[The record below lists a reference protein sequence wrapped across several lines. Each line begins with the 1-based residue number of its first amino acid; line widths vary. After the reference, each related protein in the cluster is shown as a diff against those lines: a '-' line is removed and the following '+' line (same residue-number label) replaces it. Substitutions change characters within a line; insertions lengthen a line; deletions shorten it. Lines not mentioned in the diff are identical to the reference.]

1 MMSVGGSVRIF
12 SIVAVVVHILG
23 VINAAHAVMTV
34 RSSRGAVAWS
44 ISLLT
49 FPWLAIPMYWI
60 LGRNRFYGYAE
71 ALHAAYVE
79 HNTLAQQVYQEALE
93 YKTELP
99 KEFASLQKLAD
110 SLATIPFTTGNHF
123 ELLLNGK
130 ETFKAMLTAIR
141 EATDYVLL
149 QTYTLDDDE
158 IGNEF
163 CKLLIQKAKQGV
175 RVYLLYDG
183 IGTRGLARSY
193 LRSLRDAGVK
203 VRTFK
208 STKGRG
214 NRWQINFRNHRK
226 ILIVDGAIG
235 FVGGLNIADEYLGYK
250 PPLSPWRDTHMRVQG
265 TAVKCLQG
273 SFLGD
278 WFWATRKLPE
288 VNWNIEPKPEFNQTA
303 LVFPTG
309 PADHVPACSMFF
321 VNAINQ
327 AKERLWIASPYFV
340 PDESIATALKL
351 AAIRGVD
358 VRILLPNR
366 PDHFMVYFCAFSYY
380 NEMETAGVKIYR
392 YQPGF
397 MHQKVI
403 LIDDAIAGVGTVNL
417 DNRSLQLNFE
427 VMVFVLNQTFVR
439 SIEKMLEDDLEL
451 CKMVERGNYQKR
463 PLWFRLIARIARLF
477 APIL

>member
-1 MMSVGGSVRIF
+1 MVDVGGSVQIF
-12 SIVAVVVHILG
+12 SIVAIVVHVLG
-23 VINAAHAVMTV
+23 IINAGHAVMTV

-49 FPWLAIPMYWI
+49 FPWLAIPAYWV

-110 SLATIPFTTGNHF
+110 TLTTIPFTTGNHF
-123 ELLLNGK
+123 ELLLNGMQ
-130 ETFKAMLTAIR
+130 TFAAMLSAIGS
-141 EATDYVLL
+141 AKDYILL

-158 IGNEF
+158 IGHEF
-163 CKLLIQKAKQGV
+163 CKVLIQKASQGV

-193 LRSLRDAGVK
+193 LRSLRQAGVK
-203 VRTFK
+203 VRAFR

-273 SFLGD
+273 GFLGD
-278 WFWATRKLPE
+278 WFWATRNLPE
-288 VNWNIEPKPEFNQTA
+288 VQWNIDPKPGFNQTA

-309 PADHVPACSMFF
+309 PADHVPACTLFF
-321 VNAINQ
+321 MNVINQ
-327 AKERLWIASPYFV
+327 AKQRLWIASPYLV

-366 PDHFMVYFCAFSYY
+366 PDHYMVYFCAFSYY
-380 NEMETAGVKIYR
+380 NEMQTAGVKIYR

-397 MHQKVI
+397 MHQKII
-403 LIDDAIAGVGTVNL
+403 LVDDAIAGVGTVNL
-417 DNRSLQLNFE
+417 DNRSFHLNFE
-427 VMVFVLNQTFVR
+427 VTVFVLDQEFVR
-439 SIEKMLEDDLEL
+439 SVEKMLQDDLEL
-451 CKMVERGNYQKR
+451 CRLVEPGDYQKR
-463 PLWFRLIARIARLF
+463 SLWFRLVARIARLF

>member
-1 MMSVGGSVRIF
+1 MDIGGSVRIV
-12 SIVAVVVHILG
+12 SILTIVVHLLG
-23 VINAAHAVMTV
+23 IANAAHAVMNV

-49 FPWLAIPMYWI
+49 IPWLAIPLYWV

-93 YKTELP
+93 YRAELP
-99 KEFASLQKLAD
+99 KEFSSLQQLAD
-110 SLATIPFTTGNHF
+110 SLTTIPFTTGNQI

-130 ETFKAMLTAIR
+130 ETFKAMLTAIQS
-141 EATDYVLL
+141 ATDYVLL

-163 CKLLIQKAKQGV
+163 CKALIQKAAQGV
-175 RVYLLYDG
+175 RVFLLYDG

-193 LRSLRDAGVK
+193 LRSLKQAGVK
-203 VRTFK
+203 VKTFK

-235 FVGGLNIADEYLGYK
+235 FVGGLNITDEYLGYK
-250 PPLSPWRDTHMRVQG
+250 PPLSPWRDTHLKVQG

-273 SFLGD
+273 SLLGD

-288 VNWNIEPKPEFNQTA
+288 VQWNVDPKPEFEQTA

-309 PADHVPACSMFF
+309 PADHVPACTLFF
-321 VNAINQ
+321 VNVINQ
-327 AKERLWIASPYFV
+327 AKQRLWIASPYFV
-340 PDESIATALKL
+340 PDDSIATALKL

-358 VRILLPNR
+358 VRILLPSR

-380 NEMETAGVKIYR
+380 TEMQTAGVKLYR

-417 DNRSLQLNFE
+417 DNRSLHLNFE
-427 VMVFVLNQTFVR
+427 VTVFVIHQAFVR
-439 SIEKMLEDDLEL
+439 SVEAMLQADLKL
-451 CKMVERGNYQKR
+451 CRLVEPADYQKQS
-463 PLWFRLIARIARLF
+463 LGFKLVTRITRLF

>member
-1 MMSVGGSVRIF
+1 MLSVGGSVRIF

-141 EATDYVLL
+141 EATDYILL

-163 CKLLIQKAKQGV
+163 CKRLIQKAKQGV
-175 RVYLLYDG
+175 RIYLLYDG

-193 LRSLRDAGVK
+193 LRSLRAAGVK
-203 VRTFK
+203 VKTFK

-278 WFWATRKLPE
+278 WFWATRHLPE
-288 VNWNIEPKPEFNQTA
+288 VNWNIDPKPEFNQTA

-309 PADHVPACSMFF
+309 PADHVPACTMFF

-327 AKERLWIASPYFV
+327 ARERLWIASPYFV

-439 SIEKMLEDDLEL
+439 SVEKMLEDDLEL
-451 CKMVERGNYQKR
+451 CKMVEPGDYRKR